1 MTRRCLPP
9 VTRSFRCL
17 DDYRIVTLKTKKLEM
32 AWIMGRSTGAPSVSC
47 DSAARQEGFI
57 ACLPR
62 GVPLSGSD
70 KGTFL
75 LLPSCGGGGH
85 HAPMQD
91 ELRVLVE

>member
-1 MTRRCLPP
+1 M
-9 VTRSFRCL
+9 F
-17 DDYRIVTLKTKKLEM
+17 
-32 AWIMGRSTGAPSVSC
+32 AQG
-47 DSAARQEGFI
+47 
-57 ACLPR
+57 

-91 ELRVLVE
+91 ELRVLVVDERGAGRHTALERRQGLRPARLAKALPDED